1 MNDDFNNFFDDQ
13 RQPEPEHKTPVYHT
27 PEPKANNKTTIALI
41 VSISLAIVMCVVVL
55 ANVLVLATLKQTIAN
70 QYQEALTESM
80 REQYAQ
86 AINDSLES
94 SSIVDDIT
102 EQATA
107 DALYALQTS
116 IGNVANEKTV
126 PSVARLYMYT
136 ETNANANS
144 DSYSGLASGFII
156 TDTNDAGTLQRYLVT
171 NAHCVR
177 YEKATSH
184 TTNGGGWFGFGQT
197 TTTYTWESYGTIL
210 CMFENDNTI
219 YKLEVV
225 AYGSYTGDYLN
236 AENNQADLA
245 LLRFV
250 GTQPSNTDHPSLEIA
265 YDDNV
270 ITRGME
276 VALVGNPKG
285 LGDNISISVG
295 VVSQKDIT
303 ISSWGSGTFIMT
315 DAAINGGN
323 SGGPMINSNG
333 IVIGVVESKLV
344 STDVDNMG
352 FALSAGTLRSFLTW
366 AQSGTNNQLGSS
378 VTLNLK

>member
-13 RQPEPEHKTPVYHT
+13 RQPEPQHTPVYHS
-27 PEPKANNKTTIALI
+27 PEPRHSSKANVAII
-41 VSISLAIVMCVVVL
+41 VSVTLAIVMCIVVL
-55 ANVLVLATLKQTIAN
+55 ANVLVLATLKQTIAK
-70 QYQEALTESM
+70 QYQDALTESM

-86 AINDSLES
+86 AINDSLDS

-116 IGNVANEKTV
+116 IGTVANEKVV

-136 ETNANANS
+136 KTNADASS
-144 DSYSGLASGFII
+144 DSYSGLASGFVISD
-156 TDTNDAGTLQRYLVT
+156 TDSTGTQQRYLVT

-177 YEKATSH
+177 YEKQVSH
-184 TTNGGGWFGFGQT
+184 TSGGGFFGWGQT
-197 TTTYTWESYGTIL
+197 TYTYTWDSYGTIL
-210 CMFENDNTI
+210 CMFENDNTV
-219 YKLEVV
+219 YKLEIV
-225 AYGSYTGDYLN
+225 AYGSYEGDNLK
-236 AENNQADLA
+236 AENDQADLA
-245 LLRFV
+245 ILRFV
-250 GTQPSNTDHPSLEIA
+250 GTQPSNTAHPSLEIA
-265 YDDNV
+265 YDDSL

-285 LGDNISISVG
+285 LGENISISAG

-323 SGGPMINSNG
+323 SGGPMINSLG
-333 IVIGVVESKLV
+333 TVIGVVESKLV

-352 FALSAGTLRSFLTW
+352 FALSATTLRNFIAW
-366 AQSGTNNQLGSS
+366 AEVGTNNEIGSN
-378 VTLNLK
+378 VTIALK

>member
-13 RQPEPEHKTPVYHT
+13 RPSEPKTTPVYHT
-27 PEPKANNKTTIALI
+27 PEPKHNNKASVALI
-41 VSISLAIVMCVVVL
+41 VSIALSVFMCIVVL
-55 ANVLVLATLKQTIAN
+55 ANVLVLATLKQTIAK

-86 AINDSLES
+86 AINDSLDS

-107 DALYALQTS
+107 DALYALQTQ
-116 IGNVANEKTV
+116 IGTVANESV
-126 PSVARLYMYT
+126 APSVARLYMYT
-136 ETNANANS
+136 QTNANANS

-156 TDTNDAGTLQRYLVT
+156 SDTNSAGTLQRYLVT

-177 YEKATSH
+177 YEKATTH
-184 TTNGGGWFGFGQT
+184 TSGGGGWFGFGQT
-197 TTTYTWESYGTIL
+197 TTTYEWASYGTIL
-210 CMFENDNTI
+210 CMFENDNTV
-219 YKLEVV
+219 YKLEIV
-225 AYGSYTGDYLN
+225 AYGSYEGDHLA
-236 AENNQADLA
+236 AENSQADLA
-245 LLRFV
+245 ILRFV
-250 GTQPSNTDHPSLEIA
+250 GTQPSNTAHPSLEIA
-265 YDDNV
+265 HDDSV

-276 VALVGNPKG
+276 IALVGNPKG

-333 IVIGVVESKLV
+333 IVVGVVESKLV
-344 STDVDNMG
+344 STDIDNMG
-352 FALSAGTLRSFLTW
+352 FALSASTLRSFITW
-366 AQSGTNNQLGSS
+366 AESGTNNEIGSS
-378 VTLNLK
+378 VTINLK

>member
-13 RQPEPEHKTPVYHT
+13 RPSEPQHTPIYHT
-27 PEPKANNKTTIALI
+27 PAPKRSGKANAALV
-41 VSISLAIVMCVVVL
+41 VSIVLSVVMCIVVL
-55 ANVLVLATLKQTIAN
+55 VNVLVLATLKQTIAN
-70 QYQEALTESM
+70 QYQDALVESM

-86 AINDSLES
+86 AINDALES

-107 DALYALQTS
+107 DALYALQTEV
-116 IGNVANEKTV
+116 GTVANESVV

-136 ETNANANS
+136 NTNANANS
-144 DSYSGLASGFII
+144 DSYTGLASGFVI
-156 TDTNDAGTLQRYLVT
+156 TDTNAAGTTQRYLVT

-177 YEKATSH
+177 YEKASTHSSG
-184 TTNGGGWFGFGQT
+184 GGGWFGFGQT
-197 TTTYTWESYGTIL
+197 TTSYEWESYGTIL
-210 CMFENDNTI
+210 CMFENDDTI
-219 YKLEVV
+219 YKLEIV
-225 AYGSYTGDYLN
+225 AYGSYAGDHLN

-250 GTQPSNTDHPSLEIA
+250 GTQPSNDAHPSLKIA
-265 YDDNV
+265 FDDSV

-303 ISSWGSGTFIMT
+303 IASWGSGTFIMT

-323 SGGPMINSNG
+323 SGGPMVNANG
-333 IVIGVVESKLV
+333 VVVGVVESKLV
-344 STDVDNMG
+344 SEDIDNMG

-366 AQSGTNNQLGSS
+366 AQSGTNNALGSNI
-378 VTLNLK
+378 TFELK